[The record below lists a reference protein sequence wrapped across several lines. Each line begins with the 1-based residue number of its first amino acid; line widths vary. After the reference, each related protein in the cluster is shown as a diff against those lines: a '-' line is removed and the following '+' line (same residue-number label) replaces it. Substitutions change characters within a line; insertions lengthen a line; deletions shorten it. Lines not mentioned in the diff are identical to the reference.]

1 MKTVLCFGDSNTF
14 GYIPSGIGRFSVIER
29 YTGILST
36 LLGPEYNVVANGVVG
51 RTTVYEDPVREGKRG
66 ISDVEESVRSANP
79 DIFVI
84 ALGTN
89 DVKQAFNNSEAD
101 ITAGIDKI
109 INLVLSVK
117 PDVQV
122 VIMVPAPISEDALP
136 HSNDYNSYSLEVSA
150 NLHTEVEKYAKEHG
164 YKFLN
169 IGSFTN
175 VSPVDG
181 EHLATESH
189 KMVAERLCEIIKSM

>member
-1 MKTVLCFGDSNTF
+1 M
-14 GYIPSGIGRFSVIER
+14 IER

-36 LLGPEYNVVANGVVG
+36 LLWPEYNVVANGVVG

-117 PDVQV
+117 PNVQV